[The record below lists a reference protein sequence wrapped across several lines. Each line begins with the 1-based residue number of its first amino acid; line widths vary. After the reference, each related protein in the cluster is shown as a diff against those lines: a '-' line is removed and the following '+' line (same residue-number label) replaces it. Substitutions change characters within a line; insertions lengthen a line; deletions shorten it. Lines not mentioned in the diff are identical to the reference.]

1 MALHSFLVTN
11 LHGVAPHD
19 LSQKKIYSDGQ
30 VRGCFAFQTEIYSNG
45 SLNIYIF
52 LFERLFLY
60 LAIGTVFHPSGIFKM
75 AWKFLQNFMSK
86 DGLIT

>member
-11 LHGVAPHD
+11 LHGVVPHD

-30 VRGCFAFQTEIYSNG
+30 VRGCFAFQTVIYSDG

-52 LFERLFLY
+52 LFERFISLLEIKPCGFESRIQDVLSD
-60 LAIGTVFHPSGIFKM
+60 LGGRWDVFF
-75 AWKFLQNFMSK
+75 
-86 DGLIT
+86 T